1 MSTATTRLDRT
12 TVAAAMHR
20 GVVTCRPTTPL
31 STVAR
36 AMVAHRIHCVV
47 VRADGA
53 AKSDWSLI
61 SDLAL
66 VEAASLGG
74 VELPASAA
82 AATPALAVGPA
93 ESLTQAMRLMAAH
106 QVTHLIVVDG
116 HGHPTGV
123 LSTLDVAEEL
133 AEAV

>member
-20 GVVTCRPTTPL
+20 GVVSCRPTTPL

-36 AMVAHRIHCVV
+36 EMVAHRIHCVV
-47 VRADGA
+47 VRAEGA
-53 AKSDWSLI
+53 ADWSVI
-61 SDLAL
+61 SDLDL
-66 VEAASLGG
+66 VEAAALGG
-74 VELPASAA
+74 AELPASAA
-82 AATPALAVGPA
+82 AASPALAVGPA
-93 ESLTQAMRLMAAH
+93 ESLTQAMRLMAAQ
-106 QVTHLIVVDG
+106 QVAHLVVVDG